1 MHIQVVAA
9 MVRMHAL
16 TLPPNRQNCYQ
27 KHRFPRH
34 GEGFDTKKQVH
45 MMREPGASAVS
56 TASQGQWIRNVRST
70 KTLAP
75 RLENAGESLLSELSE
90 LIPFAV
96 SGGFYRCG
104 GAQSRAFLR
113 WGRSNL
119 NLLAYLSEYL
129 AIGDQALGLMSCAQI
144 PIAAF
149 TRSIGSGKGAAM
161 LSKHARCIDA
171 AAAAAASRR
180 RCVIRPGSV
189 ATCSHSSL
197 QP

>member
-1 MHIQVVAA
+1 
-9 MVRMHAL
+9 
-16 TLPPNRQNCYQ
+16 
-27 KHRFPRH
+27 
-34 GEGFDTKKQVH
+34 
-45 MMREPGASAVS
+45 MMGEPGASAVS

-119 NLLAYLSEYL
+119 NLLAYLS
-129 AIGDQALGLMSCAQI
+129 IFGDW
-144 PIAAF
+144 
-149 TRSIGSGKGAAM
+149 
-161 LSKHARCIDA
+161 
-171 AAAAAASRR
+171 
-180 RCVIRPGSV
+180 
-189 ATCSHSSL
+189 
-197 QP
+197 